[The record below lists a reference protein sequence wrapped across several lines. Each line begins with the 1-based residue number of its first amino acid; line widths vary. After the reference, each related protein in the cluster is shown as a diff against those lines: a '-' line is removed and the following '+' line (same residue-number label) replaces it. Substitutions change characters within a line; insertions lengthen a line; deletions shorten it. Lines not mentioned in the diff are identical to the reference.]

1 MTQRDLDRA
10 VAHATGEYISEIRRR
25 GFSVLDSC
33 ADELDPDP
41 RDAAP
46 QIVDWDELDQLRQ
59 APFFSPHVSHER
71 QAA

>member
-10 VAHATGEYISEIRRR
+10 VADATGEYVSEIRRR

-46 QIVDWDELDQLRQ
+46 QIVDWDELERRQ
-59 APFFSPHVSHER
+59 KVPYFSPQVGR
-71 QAA
+71 RPLAA